1 MPSLIQTSLGG
12 TGVQPV
18 DLGESFRH
26 RADFEDYV
34 IHKAHPTYQKLL
46 EKFYRWWHEFNHL
59 YFAGTMTPPYLMID
73 QPNDQ
78 LSYGGYEAI
87 TGFGGLTGIIV
98 RESIVTKTHIDLKF
112 GNEDPAGLE
121 RLEKDIVLH
130 YVVRQYCAENLGRP
144 DASESGH
151 GGTYV
156 KECNRIGTLLGLP
169 DVGPARKTR
178 NTQNLPT
185 CAHWPWNVRPAG
197 YYYGAYDYATVQAGR
212 TQQKLQAAQKVSK
225 SGVGGQ
231 ALTLLNDEINRLKQQ
246 LAQVTQER
254 DTVKDDLDKAL
265 QSYTVASKEAQQYAL
280 DLLKTEAERDAL
292 QAATVMPP
300 LPQGIEDAVKEAVR
314 HYGPDIAQDV
324 TRFDRVLRDLVPGQ
338 WVYGFLRSPEGTPL
352 AAYLLHLA
360 SSGHSVERLTQTYGV
375 MPPLAQWAVNT
386 WSEALALAPV
396 PVFST
401 RRIIA

>member
-1 MPSLIQTSLGG
+1 MPSLIQTSLSG

-18 DLGESFRH
+18 DLGEAFRH

-59 YFAGTMTPPYLMID
+59 YFADTMTPPYLMID

-121 RLEKDIVLH
+121 RLEQDIVLH
-130 YVVRQYCAENLGRP
+130 YAVRQYCAEVLSKP

-156 KECNRIGTLLGLP
+156 KECNRIGALLGLP

-212 TQQKLQAAQKVSK
+212 NQQKLQAAQKVGK
-225 SGVGGQ
+225 SGVSGQ
-231 ALTLLNDEINRLKQQ
+231 ALTLLNDEITRLKQQ

-254 DTVKDDLDKAL
+254 DTVKTKLF
-265 QSYTVASKEAQQYAL
+265 QSIQAENLAVAQANKLAHQVV
-280 DLLKTEAERDAL
+280 KTEAERDAL
-292 QAATVMPP
+292 LQATQPLPALADVKPVLAQAICQYGQAANFQALLNDY
-300 LPQGIEDAVKEAVR
+300 LPQQTLERHLLIAAWRAGYLARRANGEGQYAAWNVATILVEQHGIRYE
-314 HYGPDIAQDV
+314 
-324 TRFDRVLRDLVPGQ
+324 
-338 WVYGFLRSPEGTPL
+338 
-352 AAYLLHLA
+352 
-360 SSGHSVERLTQTYGV
+360 
-375 MPPLAQWAVNT
+375 LAQWAVET

-396 PVFST
+396 PVLMS
-401 RRIIA
+401 